1 VYSSQAGQQWVA
13 LMVDVVMQDNH
24 AAVQHRLRISAR
36 QVHNDHA

>member
-13 LMVDVVMQDNH
+13 LMVDVIMQDNH
-24 AAVQHRLRISAR
+24 AAVQHRISAR